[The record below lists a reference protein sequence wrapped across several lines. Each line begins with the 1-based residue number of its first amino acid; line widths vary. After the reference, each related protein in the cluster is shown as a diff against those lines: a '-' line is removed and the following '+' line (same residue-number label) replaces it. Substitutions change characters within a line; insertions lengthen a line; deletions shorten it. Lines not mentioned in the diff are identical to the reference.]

1 MKCKQQRKPRKKTP
15 VELTEK
21 EVREWETTSAKLA
34 VALAMLAEYPLP
46 YPTACLPALIF

>member
-1 MKCKQQRKPRKKTP
+1 MKCKQQRKPRKNPP

-21 EVREWETTSAKLA
+21 EIREWEHTSAKVV
-34 VALAMLAEYPLP
+34 VAIAMLAEYPVP